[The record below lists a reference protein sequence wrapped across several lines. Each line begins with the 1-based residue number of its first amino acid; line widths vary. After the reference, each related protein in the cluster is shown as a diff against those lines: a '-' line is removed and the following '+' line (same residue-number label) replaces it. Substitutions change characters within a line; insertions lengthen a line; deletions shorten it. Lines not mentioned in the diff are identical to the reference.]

1 MSDFGK
7 MRIAIVDR
15 EKCIKEKC
23 GYICQKVC
31 PGVRMGDE
39 TVVIDSDGFPVI
51 SEELC
56 TGCGICPKKCPVDC
70 ITIINLA
77 EELSHPIYQYDI
89 NAFRLYGL
97 PLPQDGVV
105 GLIGKNGIG
114 KSTAIKLMAA
124 QIAPNFAEFGEK
136 LSAQEIMGRLSP
148 ELQNYFRSIMDRKLK
163 VSLKPQNIYKI
174 AELFRGKASELLAK
188 NDERKLAGEAAKLF
202 ELEEIL
208 DKKTYELSGGEL
220 QRLAIAAT
228 YCREADLYYFDE
240 PAAYLDVRQRL
251 SMARAL
257 KALSE
262 KKRVVVIEHDL
273 AVFDYLS
280 EYVHVF
286 YGQENAYGVVSGVK
300 NARSGINEYLDGYLK
315 DENTRFRDHAIA
327 FSVSSAAQISGTR
340 QKFAYPALAKKFDKF
355 GFACEGGSIMEGEI
369 IGILGEN
376 AIGKTVFM
384 KMLAGLEKP
393 DNEEM
398 LTVLKMSY
406 KPQNIKG
413 EEECEVRE
421 LFLQSGLDAFVAEQA
436 RRKLNVNS
444 LMEKNVNS
452 LSGGELQR
460 VSIALAVAKDA
471 DIYLLDE
478 PSAFLDIEQ
487 RLEFTS
493 LLQTVIA
500 GTKKCA
506 FVIDHDLVLL
516 DAISS
521 RMMIFTGVP
530 GKSGHAGAPAEKRE
544 GMNSFLK
551 SVGITLRRDK
561 DSKRPRINKP
571 GSALDREQK
580 EAGEFYY
587 YEG

>member
-1 MSDFGK
+1 MH
-7 MRIAIVDR
+7 
-15 EKCIKEKC
+15 
-23 GYICQKVC
+23 
-31 PGVRMGDE
+31 
-39 TVVIDSDGFPVI
+39 
-51 SEELC
+51 L
-56 TGCGICPKKCPVDC
+56 
-70 ITIINLA
+70 
-77 EELSHPIYQYDI
+77 
-89 NAFRLYGL
+89 
-97 PLPQDGVV
+97 
-105 GLIGKNGIG
+105 
-114 KSTAIKLMAA
+114 
-124 QIAPNFAEFGEK
+124 
-136 LSAQEIMGRLSP
+136 
-148 ELQNYFRSIMDRKLK
+148 
-163 VSLKPQNIYKI
+163 
-174 AELFRGKASELLAK
+174 
-188 NDERKLAGEAAKLF
+188 
-202 ELEEIL
+202 
-208 DKKTYELSGGEL
+208 
-220 QRLAIAAT
+220 
-228 YCREADLYYFDE
+228 
-240 PAAYLDVRQRL
+240 
-251 SMARAL
+251 
-257 KALSE
+257 
-262 KKRVVVIEHDL
+262 
-273 AVFDYLS
+273 
-280 EYVHVF
+280 
-286 YGQENAYGVVSGVK
+286 
-300 NARSGINEYLDGYLK
+300 
-315 DENTRFRDHAIA
+315 
-327 FSVSSAAQISGTR
+327 
-340 QKFAYPALAKKFDKF
+340 
-355 GFACEGGSIMEGEI
+355 ACE

-444 LMEKNVNS
+444 LMEKKVNS

-561 DSKRPRINKP
+561 DSNRPRINKT